1 MINVDEINP
10 EFEQEVEF
18 LNLSNLALSC
28 PRSKAYIDGLKKP
41 GLEPTDEVDRCNAIS
56 PPTLI
61 DLPNTCEEDPQCFR
75 HIEKN
80 MFVCSSKSR
89 RFEYANVSEFRH
101 RHIIRP
107 VQKYTQMWC
116 IEKDSVS
123 MDLFFVTPSGK
134 QTPVIMYC
142 RVIQS
147 VRTGIVYVMFSSGIV
162 FSGPDVLVKLRD
174 YSLQIIKQVKG
185 MVERGTR
192 ICLCGHSMGAT
203 VSMAV
208 AYHWFYEETDYFM
221 ENVSVVALGSI
232 NLFDHETRFTHLPN
246 IRFYLSALLTPH
258 GVFVDPFCMRGDNTK
273 TMYSP
278 VKLILSEVVEVDVN
292 DIRLNSDSITVHSRV
307 PFEISSTYTYLH
319 GLDHFYIPTLL
330 QLCKRGKSIFMEGAF
345 FKKKKT
351 KSHGR
356 LKSRKMF
363 KNIYSKLIR

>member
-28 PRSKAYIDGLKKP
+28 PRSKTHIDGLNKP

-56 PPTLI
+56 PPTPI
-61 DLPNTCEEDPQCFR
+61 ELPNTCEEDPDCFR
-75 HIEKN
+75 HIEN
-80 MFVCSSKSR
+80 TMFVCSSKSR
-89 RFEYANVSEFRH
+89 RFEYANVPEFRH
-101 RHIIRP
+101 KHIIRP

-123 MDLFFVTPSGK
+123 MDLFFVTPTNK
-134 QTPVIMYC
+134 QVPVIMYC

-162 FSGPDVLVKLRD
+162 FSGPNVLVNLRD
-174 YSLQIIKQVKG
+174 YSLQIIQQVKR
-185 MVERGTR
+185 MFERGTR

-203 VSMAV
+203 VSLAV
-208 AYHWFYEETDYFM
+208 AYHWFYEDNDYFM

-232 NLFDHETRFTHLPN
+232 NLFDDTRFTHLPN
-246 IRFYLSALLTPH
+246 IRSYLSAVLTPH
-258 GVFVDPFCMRGDNTK
+258 GIFVDPFCMRGDKNK
-273 TMYSP
+273 KMYSP

-292 DIRLNSDSITVHSRV
+292 ARV
-307 PFEISSTYTYLH
+307 TFEISSSYTDLH
-319 GLDHFYIPTLL
+319 GLDDVYIPTLL
-330 QLCKRGKSIFMEGAF
+330 QLCKRKRGGAF
-345 FKKKKT
+345 YFKGKKT

-356 LKSRKMF
+356 LKSRKML
-363 KNIYSKLIR
+363 KKCIYCKLIR